1 MSFNERIKERAKSKR
16 MKIVLPESMDDRVLK
31 AAEIASFEEIAD
43 IIMIAEDK
51 VIQEVKSKYKFD
63 KVTFIDPNNSELTE
77 QFIQKLYDLR
87 KEKGM
92 TLEEAK
98 KLLLTDYM
106 YYACMLVKT
115 GMADGVV
122 SGACHSTSNTLRPA
136 LQIIKTKENVPLVSA
151 FFLMECTDETI
162 GDHGTL
168 VFADSG
174 LVEYPTSDELS
185 DIAGMSADSF
195 KYLVQDEPLVAMLS
209 YSTMGSA
216 KSEYTDKVIEAT
228 RLAKEKYPMFK
239 IDGELQLD
247 AAIVPEVA
255 SRKASNSPVAGRANV
270 LVFPNLDA
278 GNIGYKLVERFA
290 HAKAYGPIT
299 QGMAKPVNDLSRGSS
314 VDEIVGVV
322 AITAVQ
328 AQKNN

>member
-1 MSFNERIKERAKSKR
+1 MSFIDNIKLRAKENRK
-16 MKIVLPESMDDRVLK
+16 KIVLPEYMDQRIID
-31 AAEIASFEEIAD
+31 AAEIIIKENIAD
-43 IIMIAEDK
+43 LIIIGKKDE
-51 VIQEVKSKYKFD
+51 INNSF
-63 KVTFIDPNNSELTE
+63 VTDNCTIIDPSSSELTSTLINE
-77 QFIQKLYDLR
+77 LYDLR
-87 KEKGM
+87 KNKGL
-92 TLEEAK
+92 TIEEASN
-98 KLLLTDYM
+98 LMLTDYM
-106 YYACMLVKT
+106 YFSCMLIKL
-115 GMADGVV
+115 GYADGIV
-122 SGACHSTSNTLRPA
+122 SGVCHSTSNTLRPA

-228 RLAKEKYPMFK
+228 KLAKEKYPMFK